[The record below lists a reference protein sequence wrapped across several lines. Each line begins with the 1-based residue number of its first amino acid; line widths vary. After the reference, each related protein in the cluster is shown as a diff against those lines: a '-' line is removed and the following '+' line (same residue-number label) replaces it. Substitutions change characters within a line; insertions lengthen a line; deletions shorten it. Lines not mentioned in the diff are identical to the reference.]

1 MSPTEPPNLRFD
13 FIQRLGASVK
23 GANAVV
29 LQDCIGL
36 HLEHHNDLQTWN
48 LITWWTKHTLRSITI
63 PTGRLVRIA
72 MKFGTWI
79 YLKTLDIWY
88 ELIWYIYI
96 YMHDMHIYFSST
108 PSPWP
113 FVSVSSKFIFDPY
126 LEPWSPTTW
135 DSKGPWVS
143 KNCGRSMKP
152 RWKLVAKKVP
162 VMQPSV
168 LSSTT
173 SRLDISGG
181 KDGKGCPYAWWF
193 KDITW

>member
-1 MSPTEPPNLRFD
+1 MLNLLSTGDATLLHNFWRRRKVSPTEPPNLRFD

-29 LQDCIGL
+29 SQDCIGL

-63 PTGRLVRIA
+63 PSGKLGRIA

-79 YLKTLDIWY
+79 YLDTLDIWH
-88 ELIWYIYI
+88 ELIWHI

-113 FVSVSSKFIFDPY
+113 FVSVSSKFISTPI
-126 LEPWSPTTW
+126 WSRNESY
-135 DSKGPWVS
+135 DL
-143 KNCGRSMKP
+143 R
-152 RWKLVAKKVP
+152 
-162 VMQPSV
+162 
-168 LSSTT
+168 
-173 SRLDISGG
+173 
-181 KDGKGCPYAWWF
+181 
-193 KDITW
+193 

>member
-1 MSPTEPPNLRFD
+1 MSLLAHGLKCSLDHTRSTFWLLSTGDATLLHNFWRRREVSPTEPPNLRFD

-96 YMHDMHIYFSST
+96 HARHAHLFFIHTFSVAICFS
-108 PSPWP
+108 
-113 FVSVSSKFIFDPY
+113 FI
-126 LEPWSPTTW
+126 
-135 DSKGPWVS
+135 
-143 KNCGRSMKP
+143 
-152 RWKLVAKKVP
+152 KVHFRP
-162 VMQPSV
+162 LFGAVESYD
-168 LSSTT
+168 L
-173 SRLDISGG
+173 R
-181 KDGKGCPYAWWF
+181 
-193 KDITW
+193 